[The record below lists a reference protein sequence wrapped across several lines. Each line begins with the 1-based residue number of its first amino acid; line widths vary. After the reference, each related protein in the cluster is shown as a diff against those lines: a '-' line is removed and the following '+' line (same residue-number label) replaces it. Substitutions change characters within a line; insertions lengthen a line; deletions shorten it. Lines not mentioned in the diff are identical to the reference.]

1 MSPQIFVAL
10 STFAQQGEAPLKLL
24 KESGYPFTINPLGKR
39 LSQDELIKLGGDCD
53 GVIAGLEP
61 YNDYVLGNMPKLR
74 CISRCG
80 IGIDNISLDTAQQ
93 KGIVIRNTPE
103 VVVQP
108 VAELAVA
115 MIFDLLRNLTVH
127 TQLLKNKKWEKRT
140 GGLLKGRKAGVLGLG
155 KIGKKV
161 AETLKVLEADV
172 YGTDLVADR
181 LWAQGFGIKIVP
193 LEELLMTCD
202 ILSVHLSS
210 VEYHP
215 FQLAQ
220 KQIAMMKKGA
230 MVVNVARGNFIDE
243 TALYDALKTGRLG
256 GAAVDVYSHEPY
268 AGPLCDLDN
277 IILTPH
283 VATLTEE
290 SRGQMEFEATK
301 NLIDF
306 LSQSRSNP

>member
-1 MSPQIFVAL
+1 MSSRIFVAL
-10 STFAQQGEAPLKLL
+10 STFAQQCDAPLSLL
-24 KESGYPFTINPLGKR
+24 KDSGYPFKINPLGKR
-39 LSQDELIKLGGDCD
+39 LSRDELIELGGDCE

-61 YNDYVLGNMPKLR
+61 YDDYVLENMPKLR

-80 IGIDNISLDTAQQ
+80 VGIDNISLPIARK
-93 KGIVIRNTPE
+93 KGIQIRNTPE

-108 VAELAVA
+108 VAELTVA
-115 MIFDLLRNLTVH
+115 MIFDLLKKLTVH
-127 TQLLKNKKWEKRT
+127 TQLLKSKKWEKRT
-140 GGLLKGRKAGVLGLG
+140 GGLLQGRKAGILGLG

-172 YGTDLVADR
+172 YGTDLAADR
-181 LWAQGFGIKIVP
+181 SWAQSFGVKVVP
-193 LEELLMTCD
+193 LEELLRICD
-202 ILSVHLSS
+202 ILSIHLSS
-210 VEYHP
+210 VDHHP

-230 MVVNVARGNFIDE
+230 MVVNVARGIFVDE
-243 TALYDALKTGRLG
+243 KALYDALKEGRLA
-256 GAAVDVYSHEPY
+256 GAALDVFSEEPY
-268 AGPLCDLDN
+268 AGPLCELDN
-277 IILTPH
+277 VVLTPH

-306 LSQSRSNP
+306 LSQNR

>member
-1 MSPQIFVAL
+1 MSFRIFVAL
-10 STFAQQGEAPLKLL
+10 SAFAQQDEAPLKLL
-24 KESGYPFTINPLGKR
+24 QESGYPFKINPLGKR
-39 LSQDELIKLGGDCD
+39 LSQDELIELGRDYE

-61 YNDYVLGNMPKLR
+61 YNDYVLEHMPKLR

-80 IGIDNISLDTAQQ
+80 VGIDNISLPTAQQ
-93 KGIVIRNTPE
+93 KGIVVRNTPE
-103 VVVQP
+103 VVIQP
-108 VAELAVA
+108 VAELTVA

-140 GGLLKGRKAGVLGLG
+140 GGLLQGKKVGILGLG

-161 AETLKVLEADV
+161 AEILKILEADV

-181 LWAQGFGIKIVP
+181 PWAQSFGVKVVS
-193 LEELLMTCD
+193 LEELLKTCD
-202 ILSVHLSS
+202 ILSIHLSA
-210 VEYHP
+210 VDHRP
-215 FQLAQ
+215 FQLGQ

-230 MVVNVARGNFIDE
+230 MVVNVARGVFIDDK
-243 TALYDALKTGRLG
+243 ALYDALKEGRLA
-256 GAAVDVYSHEPY
+256 GAALDVFSEEPY
-268 AGPLCDLDN
+268 AGPLCELDN
-277 IILTPH
+277 VVLTPH

-306 LSQSRSNP
+306 LSQSR